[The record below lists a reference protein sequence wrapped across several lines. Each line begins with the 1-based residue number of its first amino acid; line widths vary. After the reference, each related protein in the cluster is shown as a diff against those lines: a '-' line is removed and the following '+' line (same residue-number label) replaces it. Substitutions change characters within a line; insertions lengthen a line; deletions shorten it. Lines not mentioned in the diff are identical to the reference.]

1 MSYREDLNVFVG
13 GTTGAFKGLKVNERT
28 CIAKNIQSLIAITDD
43 QEITTMAWG
52 DQEEKEILIGSGS
65 KGIPSVKI
73 YDTEYSAF
81 TSSFNC
87 DGGKGKIKGISRFN
101 EAHDFIF
108 SAVITAVETGH
119 VKLWR
124 YNESEQIS
132 INAGENLQRMRH
144 SIVNKN
150 IIATGGREN
159 PLKLFDLEKQEKVF
173 IEKNVPPD
181 ICQLRMPVWVS
192 DLIFLPNTSS
202 VVTASKYGHVRLYD
216 PRSTQR
222 RPLINLEI
230 KDEALTTIAAAHKE
244 KHVVVG
250 SGKGRMN
257 LIDLRNPGKILNTYK
272 GFTGGVTDLACSQLH
287 PLITSVSLDRHLRI
301 HHLETKQLLKEVYLV
316 FSLNAVLL
324 RSNFSLEANSPLLE
338 DNVENTRP
346 ISCSTDRST
355 VTSTAT
361 ENCVG
366 LHSDYD
372 VEYDEMFNQMPVID
386 NASDANVTQ
395 NKRHYPYKEEATVID
410 DTLEY
415 DSGGNNKKSRAMKKN
430 RRKSKVR

>member
-13 GTTGAFKGLKVNERT
+13 GTTGAFKGLKVNEKT
-28 CIAKNIQSLIAITDD
+28 CITKNIQSLIAITDD

-52 DQEEKEILIGSGS
+52 DQEEKEILIGCGS

-73 YDTEYSAF
+73 YDTEYSTF

-101 EAHDFIF
+101 D
-108 SAVITAVETGH
+108 AVITAVETGH

-124 YNESEQIS
+124 YDESEQIS

-144 SIVNKN
+144 SIVNQN

-159 PLKLFDLEKQEKVF
+159 ALKLFDLEKQEKVF
-173 IEKNVPPD
+173 VEKNVPPD

-230 KDEALTTIAAAHKE
+230 KDEALTTISAAHKE

-257 LIDLRNPGKILNTYK
+257 LIDLRSPGKILNTYK
-272 GFTGGVTDLACSQLH
+272 GFTGGITDLACSQCH

-316 FSLNAVLL
+316 FSLNAMLL

-338 DNVENTRP
+338 DHVENTRP
-346 ISCSTDRST
+346 ISGSTDRPT
-355 VTSTAT
+355 FTSTAT
-361 ENCVG
+361 ENSVG
-366 LHSDYD
+366 LHSEYD
-372 VEYDEMFNQMPVID
+372 VEYDEMFNRMPIID
-386 NASDANVTQ
+386 NTSDANFRQ
-395 NKRHYPYKEEATVID
+395 IKRNYPYKEEATVID

-415 DSGGNNKKSRAMKKN
+415 DSGGNNRKSLAMKKM
-430 RRKSKVR
+430 RRKTKVR